1 MFGAIV
7 NDDQPGH
14 EKKLPHICIR
24 TYGILPQL
32 RTIVD
37 AFDLCRDSLLSVRHL
52 NYFIYSAEPRVARN
66 SWARK
71 FGLADD
77 PA

>member
-1 MFGAIV
+1 MMINPVMRRSFLISAFV
-7 NDDQPGH
+7 RMVFYH
-14 EKKLPHICIR
+14 S
-24 TYGILPQL
+24 QL

-37 AFDLCRDSLLSVRHL
+37 AFDLCRGSLLSVRHL

>member
-1 MFGAIV
+1 M

-14 EKKLPHICIR
+14 EKKFSHICIR
-24 TYGILPQL
+24 TYGILPQP
-32 RTIVD
+32 VASVVG
-37 AFDLCRDSLLSVRHL
+37 AFDLCRGSLLSVRHL
-52 NYFIYSAEPRVARN
+52 DYFIYSAEPRVARN